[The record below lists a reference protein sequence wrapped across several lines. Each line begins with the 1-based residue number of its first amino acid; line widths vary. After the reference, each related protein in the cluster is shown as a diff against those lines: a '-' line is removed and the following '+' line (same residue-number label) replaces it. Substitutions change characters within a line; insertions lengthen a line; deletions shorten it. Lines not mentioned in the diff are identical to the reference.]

1 VCALAF
7 TLIKLMQTLLLVFLL
22 ALELNARKILAMH
35 LPRRLHRQNP

>member
-1 VCALAF
+1 
-7 TLIKLMQTLLLVFLL
+7 VFLL